1 MAATTPM
8 ASMAISTVVV
18 MLLSSAMAAH
28 ASGGGEKAD
37 NTSLVMEA
45 CKNISGEPFKVGFLP
60 EFCASTLLSD
70 HRSAE
75 AKDCRDLALITADIL
90 KVHAAAMVG
99 KVDNMLREGGRIAT
113 KDKIAA
119 RALRLCRADYGG
131 MVNTLQICHNIIQD
145 FGRKGKHGPTP
156 SELPE
161 CVEKTTNSIKD
172 CTAEVCSTSVARTMA
187 MANEILEKLAIVSK
201 ALINLF
207 LAGKKDL

>member
-1 MAATTPM
+1 MAATTSM
-8 ASMAISTVVV
+8 ASMAISTAVV

-28 ASGGGEKAD
+28 AIGGGEKG

-75 AKDCRDLALITADIL
+75 AKDCRDLALITVDIL

-131 MVNTLQICHNIIQD
+131 MVNKLQICHNIIQD

-172 CTAEVCSTSVARTMA
+172 CTAEVCSTSVAGTMA

-207 LAGKKDL
+207 LAGKKDGN

>member
-1 MAATTPM
+1 
-8 ASMAISTVVV
+8 MAISTVVV

-28 ASGGGEKAD
+28 ASGGGKKD
-37 NTSLVMEA
+37 NTSLVMKA
-45 CKNISGEPFKVGFLP
+45 CKNISGQPFKVGFLP

-70 HRSAE
+70 NRSAE
-75 AKDCRDLALITADIL
+75 AKDCRGLALIIVDIL

-161 CVEKTTNSIKD
+161 CVEKMTNSIKD
-172 CTAEVCSTSVARTMA
+172 CTHEVCSTSVAGT

-207 LAGKKDL
+207 LADKKDGN